1 MSFKFFETSL
11 QQAQPIRLYQF
22 QRGALKWGYCSA
34 DRDVRFNNITFYSL
48 LGGIKDDGIRQTQDS
63 GGDLLTLTVPA
74 NSDLAQMYRHFAPA
88 QAVDLTIFDLHYPE
102 LESTETGAYLAVWK
116 GFIVGVKF
124 VNDFT
129 AQVQCQNLSASLERT
144 GLRKTWS
151 KMCSHQLYGNG
162 CNLDRNQFMTEVAI
176 TAVSGSSL
184 EVALPSDKN
193 QDDYFT
199 GGYLEW
205 MSEYGVEQRGIER
218 QLGNTLAV
226 FGGVQGLNVGQ
237 KIKLFAGCNRTFS
250 ACQVKFNNTDNYG
263 GSPHMPNKSPFDGTP
278 VF

>member
-1 MSFKFFETSL
+1 MSFAHFETSL

-102 LESTETGAYLAVWK
+102 LASTETGAYLAVWK

-162 CNLDRNQFMTEVAI
+162 CNLDRNQFMTEVSI

-184 EVALPSDKN
+184 EVALPNGKN

-218 QLGNTLAV
+218 QIGSTLAV

-237 KIKLFAGCNRTFS
+237 KIKLFAGCNRTFT
-250 ACQVKFNNTDNYG
+250 ACQTKFNNTDNYG

>member
-1 MSFKFFETSL
+1 MTFQHFETSL

-22 QRGALKWGYCSA
+22 QRGALRWGYCSA
-34 DRDVRFNNITFYSL
+34 DRDIRFNNITFYSL
-48 LGGIKDDGIRQTQDS
+48 LGGIKDDGIRQTQES

-74 NSDLAQMYRHFAPA
+74 NADLAQMYRHFAPA

-102 LESTETGAYLAVWK
+102 IDSTEQGAYLVVWK
-116 GFIVGVKF
+116 GFIIGVKF
-124 VNDFT
+124 INDYT
-129 AQVQCQNLSASLERT
+129 AQVQCQNLSVSLERT

-151 KMCSHQLYGNG
+151 KRCSHQLYGNG
-162 CNLDRNQFMTEVAI
+162 CNLNRNQFMSEVTI

-184 EVALPSDKN
+184 EVALPSNQN

-199 GGYLEW
+199 GGYVEW
-205 MSEYGVEQRGIER
+205 VSQYGIEQRGIER
-218 QLGNTLAV
+218 QLGNHLAV
-226 FGGVQGLNVGQ
+226 FGGVQGLDVGQ
-237 KIKLFAGCNRTFS
+237 TIKLFAGCNRTFS
-250 ACQVKFNNTDNYG
+250 ICQQKFNNSNNYG